1 VENGAVRA
9 GSRVLTAG
17 SFQTSSQ
24 HWAGLMSHLSYNII
38 PFLDRFYPFKPHS
51 SIAVWERKGAM
62 MMAVIISGATSLLKI
77 FRAGM
82 HSHLCVAKESMI
94 CADFQRCSIRAL
106 PLPSSSASGL
116 GFHVPFIMALLACIS
131 RNWSHAHHTSKPS
144 PSL

>member
-1 VENGAVRA
+1 MENGAVRA

-82 HSHLCVAKESMI
+82 HSHLCVGSEAFKRSKYQGRSM
-94 CADFQRCSIRAL
+94 L
-106 PLPSSSASGL
+106 MG
-116 GFHVPFIMALLACIS
+116 H
-131 RNWSHAHHTSKPS
+131 
-144 PSL
+144 